1 MDVQLIGNQILAY
14 QTLTFLT
21 MNFVFI
27 QRFYLFQSLMFT
39 NLDMFGALVT
49 ILLVLAATEAS
60 ILKQEISK
68 GIVLVNDMYE
78 L

>member
-1 MDVQLIGNQILAY
+1 
-14 QTLTFLT
+14 
-21 MNFVFI
+21 
-27 QRFYLFQSLMFT
+27 MFT

-49 ILLVLAATEAS
+49 ILLALAATEAS
-60 ILKQEISK
+60 ILKQEISR